1 MEGRRVVRQ
10 VPDARRADLD
20 RPGADRHRPRATI
33 AVAVAVFGQ
42 HAALVSLATEELVH
56 FAGQSP
62 TVWANIGNHECQSVL
77 RNFFF

>member
-42 HAALVSLATEELVH
+42 HAALVSLATEELVDLCR
-56 FAGQSP
+56 QSP
-62 TVWANIGNHECQSVL
+62 FEYAPRSLARQLPRASD
-77 RNFFF
+77 